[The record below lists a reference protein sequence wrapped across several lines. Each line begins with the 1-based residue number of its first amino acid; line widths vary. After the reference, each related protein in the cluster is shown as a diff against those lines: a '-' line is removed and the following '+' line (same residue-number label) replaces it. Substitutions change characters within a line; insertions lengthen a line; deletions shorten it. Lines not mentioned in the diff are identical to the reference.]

1 MSKQTLKHGLMAV
14 VFALCCITS
23 AWSADTSEYDTAAK
37 SFLSLSGSTKEIT
50 SAKMLES
57 KTSPGTPIGYLV
69 NLKGGGYILLSVSK
83 NQTPVK
89 AYSFTSDF
97 NKLPA
102 SFKESVLEQLE
113 KNATAAVVE
122 NSEAKAQWDM
132 LLNPDSVKVS
142 RAATVPVQGPFLWT
156 NWDQGFPYNKY
167 IPNNALV
174 GGTNVALAQIM
185 KNLQAPPSPN
195 GAVKWMDRTIV
206 FGGKSYNWD
215 DTNMPPSFDPSVNPA
230 ITPSQ
235 IDQIAVLMRDIAYA
249 NYTNFGEFGSSAWIN
264 INAMVENF
272 GYSAAIDFMQNSK
285 TDYAAFMDMLTEE
298 MNNFRPVL
306 FFFLGSQ
313 GHAAVADGY
322 QKSFMGQLQ
331 IHFNLGWGGGSYYT
345 IEPTDSVLFYYN
357 LMPCDADIP
366 ADPDADPPVLAEIK
380 NDCAYHATPKQIT
393 MNGVAV
399 DHFYLEA
406 EDTMSVLYNGYRI
419 SGKFNLR
426 DDGVG
431 INDIDRYE
439 NVLLTGNTTFTI
451 TSPYSGQDYFVSLY
465 DADGGIVSKFP
476 MAVTASSV
484 KKLTTALPPGRYSI
498 KFSLC
503 KDTLDASGPCR
514 PADNMGTLYTMSVT
528 TGTMTL
534 AQKNQLRLSN
544 RPPVI
549 NTPFKTIVVP
559 AGTYTFLVDAGDP
572 DGDLLTI
579 TGTGTTTP
587 GTGTTCTGN
596 ICTVTVGMNADVL
609 ATFTI
614 TDNKITTPLNVSFV
628 VIGVN
633 PAVFSIPDP
642 IDPDNP
648 PITTLPLGY
657 LPFGK
662 SFHIWGDL
670 TASPMQSMLLDGAC
684 SIKPYSYTLYRTT
697 ENPFYISLDDADGVI
712 AENTKEIDSADFP
725 AGRYELTT
733 TTDPE
738 INYTGSQY
746 YAKVDCPGATDSV
759 QDIEAL
765 LGFTSSCMPTT
776 APIIKPTISQIGQ
789 ALRVTWDKE
798 TGLAYRLYRNS
809 TEVYY
814 GTNGTYDDKPPSG
827 THSYTLKSENLCGL
841 SPASAAVSGTFSATT
856 CSTTP
861 AVPRG
866 LRAAIRSQTS
876 LRMTWYAVSG
886 TGMTYKLHRAT
897 SSTGTYTQI
906 YPSST
911 TPVAT
916 ANSFTDTGLTR
927 GKRYY
932 YKIQSVNACGTA
944 SALSSAAA
952 AITLP

>member
-1 MSKQTLKHGLMAV
+1 MNAKALKHGLMAV

-37 SFLSLSGSTKEIT
+37 NFLSLSGSTKEIA

-102 SFKESVLEQLE
+102 SFKESLLEQLE
-113 KNATAAVVE
+113 KNATAAATE
-122 NSEAKAQWDM
+122 NSETKAQWDM
-132 LLNPDSVKVS
+132 LLNPDNVKVS
-142 RAATVPVQGPFLWT
+142 RAAIFPQLGPLLTT
-156 NWDQGFPYNKY
+156 NWDQGFPYNNY
-167 IPNNALV
+167 IPDNALV

-185 KNLQAPPSPN
+185 KYWRVPSAPH
-195 GAVKWMDRTIV
+195 GMVKWMDRTIV
-206 FGGKSYNWD
+206 FEGKTYNWD
-215 DTNMPPSFDPSVNPA
+215 DTNMPPSFDPLVNPL

-235 IDQIAVLMRDIAYA
+235 IDQIAVLMRDVSYA
-249 NYTNFGEFGSSAWIN
+249 NYTNFGAYGSTAWFN

-272 GYSAAIDFMQNSK
+272 GYSAAIDFMENSQS
-285 TDYAAFMDMLTEE
+285 DYPAFIDMLTEE
-298 MNNFRPVL
+298 MNNNRPVL

-322 QKSFMGQLQ
+322 KKSFMGQLQ
-331 IHFNLGWGGGSYYT
+331 IYFNLGWGGGSYYT

-357 LMPCDADIP
+357 LTFCDAGIG
-366 ADPDADPPVLAEIK
+366 
-380 NDCAYHATPKQIT
+380 NDCAYHAPKVIT
-393 MNGVAV
+393 VNGVAV
-399 DHFYLEA
+399 PHFYLET
-406 EDTMSVLYNGYRI
+406 EDTISTTYNGYRI

-451 TSPYSGQDYFVSLY
+451 TSPYSGQDYFISLY

-476 MAVTASSV
+476 MAVTASST
-484 KKLTTALPPGRYSI
+484 KTLRTALPPGRYSI

-549 NTPFKTIVVP
+549 NNPLETVITP
-559 AGTYTFLVDAGDP
+559 AGNYTFLVDAGDP
-572 DGDLLTI
+572 DGNPLTYW
-579 TGTGTTTP
+579 GTVLGAAAISN
-587 GTGTTCTGN
+587 TGN
-596 ICTVTVGMNADVL
+596 IFTLGVEAGKDYLVTVNVTDGIIANP
-609 ATFTI
+609 I
-614 TDNKITTPLNVSFV
+614 TASFV
-628 VIGVN
+628 VIGVD
-633 PAVFSIPDP
+633 PALYFMPM
-642 IDPDNP
+642 
-648 PITTLPLGY
+648 GY

-662 SFHIWGDL
+662 SFPVWGDL
-670 TASPMQSMLLDGAC
+670 MFSNFQSLILDGEC
-684 SIKPYSYTLYRTT
+684 SITPYSYSLYRK
-697 ENPFYISLDDADGVI
+697 EYPFYISLNDINGVV
-712 AENTKEIDSADFP
+712 AENAEKIDNADLP
-725 AGRYELTT
+725 AGVYGLTT
-733 TTDPE
+733 TQNPNID
-738 INYTGSQY
+738 YTGSQY
-746 YAKVDCPGATDSV
+746 YATVDCPKANDSV
-759 QDIEAL
+759 QGIETL
-765 LGFTSSCMPTT
+765 LGITSTCMPT
-776 APIIKPTISQIGQ
+776 APTINSPISKVGT
-789 ALRVTWDKE
+789 ALRVTWTKVDGA
-798 TGLAYRLYRNS
+798 TAYRLYRNG

-841 SPASAAVSGTFSATT
+841 SPASTAVSATFSATT
-856 CSTTP
+856 CSTP
-861 AVPRG
+861 AVPSG

-886 TGMTYKLHRAT
+886 TGITYKLHRAT

-927 GKRYY
+927 GKTYY